1 MDRLKGKTVLVTG
14 AAQGIGAALARGL
27 AVKGAAVVIADILPG
42 EAVAE
47 EIREQG
53 GQLPDDL
60 VGAVV
65 FLVSDES
72 NFITGQTLVV
82 DGGSVM
88 H

>member
-27 AVKGAAVVIADILPG
+27 A
-42 EAVAE
+42 AE
-47 EIREQG
+47 G
-53 GQLPDDL
+53 
-60 VGAVV
+60 VV